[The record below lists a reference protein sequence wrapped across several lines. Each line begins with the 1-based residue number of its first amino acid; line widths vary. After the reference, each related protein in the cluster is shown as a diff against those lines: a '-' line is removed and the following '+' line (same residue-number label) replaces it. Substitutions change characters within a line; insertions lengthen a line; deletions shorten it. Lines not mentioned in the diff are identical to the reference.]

1 MITAF
6 VLIQAE
12 VGRSSSVGRAVG
24 ELDHVKAAYVVTGP
38 YDVIAEA
45 EAEDVDE
52 LGRLVVARIQSVA
65 GVMRTLTCPV
75 IHV

>member
-1 MITAF
+1 VISAF

-12 VGRSSSVGRAVG
+12 VGKSSAVG
-24 ELDHVKAAYVVTGP
+24 KAVDAIGGVKAANVVSGP

-45 EAEDVDE
+45 EAENIDE
-52 LGRLVVARIQSVA
+52 LGRLVVAKIQGVE

>member
-1 MITAF
+1 MISAF
-6 VLIQAE
+6 VLIQAG
-12 VGRSSSVGRAVG
+12 VGKSSVVGRAVA
-24 ELDHVKAAYVVTGP
+24 EIDHVKAAYIVTGP

-52 LGRLVVARIQSVA
+52 LGRLVVARIQGVE

>member
-12 VGRSSSVGRAVG
+12 VGKSASVGRAVG
-24 ELDHVKAAYVVTGP
+24 VIDNVKAAHVVTGP

-52 LGRLVVARIQSVA
+52 LGRLVVARIQGVE